1 MVIPKIRV
9 RIGEWDF
16 SSTSE
21 PQDSVELKVIEKIVH
36 PKYNFFTYEYDL
48 ALVKLER
55 RIDFQENIIPIC
67 LPGNEDLLVGEKH
80 FFYIYISFLF
90 FARLFYWLYPSV
102 ILSERDFINELIFV
116 CKLHKYNPIK

>member
-1 MVIPKIRV
+1 MLIPKIRV

-21 PQDSVELKVIEKIVH
+21 PQGSIELKVVDKIVH

-67 LPGNEDLLVGEKH
+67 LPGNEDLLVGEK
-80 FFYIYISFLF
+80 
-90 FARLFYWLYPSV
+90 
-102 ILSERDFINELIFV
+102 D
-116 CKLHKYNPIK
+116 C